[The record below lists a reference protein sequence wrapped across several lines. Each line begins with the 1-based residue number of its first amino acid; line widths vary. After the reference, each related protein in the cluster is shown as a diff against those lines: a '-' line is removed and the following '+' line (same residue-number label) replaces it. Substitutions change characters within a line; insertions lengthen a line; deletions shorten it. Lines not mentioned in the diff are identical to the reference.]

1 MKNSFNILLFAAL
14 LALVSCNNRQQAET
28 TDLATPVSVEDLRKK
43 SIDEFI
49 NTTGTAKA
57 IQEVTIS
64 TEMTGSYRL
73 MNNPATGR
81 PFKLGDRVKAGQ
93 IIVRLEDKEYENN
106 IAINAQKL
114 NLDIAEQEFEKQ
126 KSLYEKGGVT
136 LREMRNSEVS
146 ATNARY
152 SYDNGQVK
160 LTKMNVVAP
169 FSGIITD
176 LPYFTQGTKIASGQ
190 AVFSLMSYDKM
201 YMMINLP
208 EKNIS
213 DVQTGQNVIITNYT
227 LAGDTL
233 KGVVSELSPA
243 ISTETRTFEGK
254 LTIDNPNLKLRPGMF
269 VKADIIIAHRDS
281 VIVVPK
287 SIILS
292 SGRGKTV
299 FVVDQSTARERRIS
313 LGIENQD
320 YAEVISGLKV
330 NERLVIK
337 GFETLRN
344 DSKVKVIK

>member
-1 MKNSFNILLFAAL
+1 MKNRFNILLFAAL
-14 LALVSCNNRQQAET
+14 LALAGCSNRQQAET
-28 TDLATPVSVEDLRKK
+28 ADLATPVSVEDIRKK

-57 IQEVTIS
+57 TQEVTLS
-64 TEMTGSYRL
+64 TEMTGSYHL

-93 IIVRLEDKEYENN
+93 VIVKLEDKEYENN
-106 IAINAQKL
+106 IAIDAQKL

-152 SYDNGQVK
+152 SYDNSVVK
-160 LTKMNVVAP
+160 LAKMNVIAP
-169 FSGIITD
+169 FTGIITD
-176 LPYFTQGTKIASGQ
+176 LPYYTQGTKIASGQ
-190 AVFSLMSYDKM
+190 AVVSLMSYDKM
-201 YMMINLP
+201 YMLTNLP

-213 DVQTGQNVIITNYT
+213 EVQVGQNVIITNYT
-227 LAGDTL
+227 LTGDTL
-233 KGVVSELSPA
+233 KGIVSELSPA
-243 ISTETRTFEGK
+243 ISTETRTFQGK
-254 LTIDNPNLKLRPGMF
+254 LVIDNPELKLRPGMF

-281 VIVVPK
+281 AIVVPK

-299 FVVDQSTARERRIS
+299 FVVDQSTARERRIT

-330 NERLVIK
+330 NERLVVK

>member
-1 MKNSFNILLFAAL
+1 MKKFNILLFAVL
-14 LALVSCNNRQQAET
+14 LALASCNNRQQAET
-28 TDLATPVSVEDLRKK
+28 TDLATPVSVEDIRKK

-57 IQEVTIS
+57 TQEVTLN
-64 TEMTGSYRL
+64 TEMTGSYHL

-93 IIVRLEDKEYENN
+93 VIIKLEDKEYENN
-106 IAINAQKL
+106 IAIDAQKL

-160 LTKMNVVAP
+160 LAKMNVLAP
-169 FSGIITD
+169 FTGIITD
-176 LPYFTQGTKIASGQ
+176 LPYYTQGTKIASGQ
-190 AVFSLMSYDKM
+190 AVVSLMSYDKM
-201 YMMINLP
+201 YMQINLP

-213 DVQTGQNVIITNYT
+213 DVQNGQNVIITNYT
-227 LAGDTL
+227 LTGDTL
-233 KGVVSELSPA
+233 KGIVSELSPA
-243 ISTETRTFEGK
+243 ISTETRTFQGK
-254 LTIDNPNLKLRPGMF
+254 LVIDNPNLKLRPGMF
-269 VKADIIIAHRDS
+269 VRADIIIAHRDS
-281 VIVVPK
+281 AIVVPK

-330 NERLVIK
+330 NERLVVK